1 MTASTVIW
9 RSRTAAEPWMRDR
22 SLTDLAAF
30 ALELGGRAALQAWAP
45 SAGQAVSPAGTGVTP
60 DSVAYVH
67 GGRHDLWWE
76 FTLEASFRWQA
87 HLCRLRPDVYQRRL
101 HRLTCALGLEGVLQR
116 EVASLTH
123 GTRAL
128 ADLAVALLQ
137 EPRLLLW
144 EEPFYYMSQEEALRA
159 VRAVEAEH
167 LAGMAL
173 VAVAREAPGLADLP
187 SEPRRPHLRRRCL
200 AQ

>member
-1 MTASTVIW
+1 MTATTVIW
-9 RSRTAAEPWMRDR
+9 PSRAASEPWSRDR
-22 SLTDLAAF
+22 SLADLAART
-30 ALELGGRAALQAWAP
+30 LSLGGRAAL
-45 SAGQAVSPAGTGVTP
+45 GERDG
-60 DSVAYVH
+60 AYVH
-67 GGRHDLWWE
+67 GERHDLWWE

-101 HRLTCALGLEGVLQR
+101 RHLTRALGLDGVLQR

-128 ADLAVALLQ
+128 ADLAVALLP

-144 EEPFYYMSQEEALRA
+144 EEPFYYMSHDEAARA
-159 VRAVEAEH
+159 VRLVEDEW

-173 VAVAREAPGLADLP
+173 VAVARETPGLADLP
-187 SEPRRPHLRRRCL
+187 DAPRRLQLRPRL
-200 AQ
+200 AAQ